1 MASCIADL
9 AKNITA
15 NCAKPLAG
23 GYTGRGVIIPYGKQ
37 GVIVQDAEN
46 PRIIKSITP
55 SQVFEI
61 DNASITQPFNGS
73 NKVSSAESGK
83 KQVTKTVA
91 LRIPLRGAAVSKEI
105 VEPLLA
111 SPLGFIV
118 VLEKTDKV
126 GDGSFEVI
134 GFQSAL
140 KTNDDGISHNEYEN
154 GGDIAVTMSCVED
167 WYEVTLFDTDYNTT
181 LEAFQGLLELAQG

>member
-1 MASCIADL
+1 MNIILTMKRVSKRPVTKKATP
-9 AKNITA
+9 AK
-15 NCAKPLAG
+15 K
-23 GYTGRGVIIPYGKQ
+23 VKK
-37 GVIVQDAEN
+37 VVEK
-46 PRIIKSITP
+46 KS
-55 SQVFEI
+55 
-61 DNASITQPFNGS
+61 A
-73 NKVSSAESGK
+73 K

-140 KTNDDGISHNEYEN
+140 KTNDDGISHKEYEN

-181 LEAFQGLLELAQG
+181 LEAFQELLELAQG

>member
-9 AKNITA
+9 AQNITA
-15 NCAKPLAG
+15 NCSKPLVG

-37 GVIVQDAEN
+37 GVIVQDAQN
-46 PRIIKSITP
+46 PRIIESITP
-55 SQVFEI
+55 TQVFEV
-61 DNASITQPFNGS
+61 DNAMLSQPFTGS
-73 NKVSSAESGK
+73 NKVSSAETGK
-83 KQVTKTVA
+83 KQITKSVA
-91 LRIPLRGAAVSKEI
+91 LRIPLRGAKVSKEI

-111 SPLGFIV
+111 SPLGFIA

-140 KTNDDGISHNEYEN
+140 KCNDDGISHNEYEN

-167 WYEVTLFDTDYNTT
+167 WYEVVLFDTDYNTT
-181 LEAFQGLLELAQG
+181 LEAFEALLALAQE